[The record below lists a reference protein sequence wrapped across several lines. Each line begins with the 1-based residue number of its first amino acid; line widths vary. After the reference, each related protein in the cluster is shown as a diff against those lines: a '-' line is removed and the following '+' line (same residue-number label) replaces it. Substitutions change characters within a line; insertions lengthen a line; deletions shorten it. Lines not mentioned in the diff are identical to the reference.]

1 MTSVNYCHR
10 RNKSGSNPAFQ
21 FMTLISLFHRGIAA
35 AFRRHLNRLD
45 PAATS
50 SPEAPVTRTM

>member
-1 MTSVNYCHR
+1 
-10 RNKSGSNPAFQ
+10 
-21 FMTLISLFHRGIAA
+21 LISLFHRGIAA